1 MMLCYGIFFI
11 YMYELLFLYVV
22 IISLKSVHMHNI
34 SVNLMV
40 SKFEFG
46 CVICPQGLG
55 DVTPSQ
61 ALTHFL

>member
-1 MMLCYGIFFI
+1 MMLCYGIFVI

-22 IISLKSVHMHNI
+22 IISLNSVHMQNI

-46 CVICPQGLG
+46 CGISQQGVG

-61 ALTHFL
+61 GLTHFL